1 MSKIQAAITG
11 IAAYLPPYVLTNAE
25 LEQMVETSDEWIV
38 TRTGIKERRILKGE
52 GKGTSVMG
60 TEAAKELLEKM
71 NVDPMDVDGVICA
84 TITPD
89 MMFPTTSNLIASNIG
104 AKKAFGFDLLAACS
118 GFLFALETAVNYV
131 KSGAYNK
138 IIVLGADKMSSV
150 TNYKD
155 RNSCILFGDAAAA
168 VMVEPIQ
175 DGNGIKDSIIRSDA
189 VGKDLIYLKAGGSA
203 YPATEQTI
211 ANGDHYFFQDGKS
224 VFKYAV
230 TQMADV
236 SVELM
241 QRNQLTAED
250 ISYFIPHQAN
260 KRIIDGVA
268 NRLGMSMDKVVVNIE
283 KYGNTTAATI
293 PLCLWEWED
302 KFNKGDNIIL
312 SAFGAGFT
320 WGATYLKWAY

>member
-71 NVDPMDVDGVICA
+71 NVDPMEVDGVICA

>member
-60 TEAAKELLEKM
+60 TEAAKALLEKM